1 MNRNQKPVTWP
12 FVLVLAALFAL
23 SVTAPRNWQRPPSSQ
38 RANEAA
44 DDVTDAR
51 VPGIVVTAEPN
62 EGSAGVANT
71 DTGFKDVEVYLR
83 PRIAEPELAAEH
95 VTVDPQP
102 VTTPGTALFEA
113 DESDDQ
119 PSEPS
124 EVPTLSLENDA
135 TAATSSAPNPP
146 ELQTVQPKEDSTPV
160 APIAKPDT
168 ERVAARPSPI
178 KQRRLILPRH
188 ATQTT
193 KPQPA
198 GFWGRPEA
206 LIDQLDR
213 LGAEC
218 DGGEWATRVGDL
230 VRQLCRADDPRSPRT
245 LLALKRMR
253 DLVDANHPLL
263 VIAEHTPKKGELRRL
278 RYAVL
283 RRLDLWE
290 LVPDLTDASP
300 DLRPNKQTV
309 SLSGRPH
316 SASLDSEKLTKLLGD
331 LERYEQTGLSD
342 DGRDLVADVRG
353 IASSDEQ
360 LTARTGQWLEWN
372 YRNANLRFVVSNELL
387 NRLVPQ
393 QKPVEEPVH
402 DRILGVPT
410 RGWSTS
416 TARVAIRLIPN
427 SQAVHFALEA
437 KGVVLARTTSRRDPV
452 TLYSNSDSAYLA
464 RKKLQ
469 LTAEGL
475 KAWPTEAEVSNTS
488 RLRGIETDFDDVPIL
503 GTIVEGIARA
513 KHAESEPAVRRVARR
528 KVASRVQE
536 EIDSAIE
543 PKLKQARQLYQ
554 ERVLKPLDGLALV
567 PSVIDLQTTE
577 ARLTS
582 RLRLAGEEQLAA
594 STPRPMALGDS
605 LASVQI
611 HQSLFNNIC
620 DRLDVDGRT
629 FTLPE
634 LQQRLME
641 AFQLPQESFPEEYPA
656 DLRITF
662 AKRDAVTARF
672 DEGRIELTLGIA
684 ELRRYPKTWRDFQVR
699 VYYRPR
705 VSGLDVRFAR
715 DGTVQLRSEHFGR
728 EPQIALR
735 GIFSKVFSHDRELT
749 FINPRMISDPRLAGL
764 SVTQCVL
771 TDGWIGLSLG
781 RGTPAQARR
790 RVSPLY

>member
-1 MNRNQKPVTWP
+1 MNRKQKPVTWP
-12 FVLVLAALFAL
+12 FVLVLAALFVL
-23 SVTAPRNWQRPPSSQ
+23 SVSAPRNWRRSTSSQ
-38 RANEAA
+38 LANEAA
-44 DDVTDAR
+44 IDVADTRLPAAA
-51 VPGIVVTAEPN
+51 VTAEPN
-62 EGSAGVANT
+62 ESAVEVVNA
-71 DTGFKDVEVYLR
+71 DTAFKDVEVYLR
-83 PRIAEPELAAEH
+83 PRTVEPEPVVDHAAAEQ
-95 VTVDPQP
+95 QP
-102 VTTPGTALFEA
+102 VTTPGTALFES
-113 DESDDQ
+113 DESNDELVDT
-119 PSEPS
+119 PDRLTISVEN
-124 EVPTLSLENDA
+124 EV
-135 TAATSSAPNPP
+135 TAADLPAPSPQL
-146 ELQTVQPKEDSTPV
+146 EAVQPKEASTP
-160 APIAKPDT
+160 AAEAAKPDR
-168 ERVAARPSPI
+168 ERVAVRSSPLQ
-178 KQRRLILPRH
+178 QRRLILPRH
-188 ATQTT
+188 AAKVTNLE
-193 KPQPA
+193 PVGLWGQPA
-198 GFWGRPEA
+198 A

-213 LGAEC
+213 LAVEC
-218 DGGEWATRVGDL
+218 DGGEWAARMGDL

-245 LLALKRMR
+245 LLALKRLR

-300 DLRPNKQTV
+300 DVRPNKQTV
-309 SLSGRPH
+309 SLSSRPR
-316 SASLDSEKLTKLLGD
+316 SKSLVSVKLTKLLGD

-342 DGRDLVADVRG
+342 DGRDLVADVKG
-353 IASSDEQ
+353 ITSGDEQ
-360 LTARTGQWLEWN
+360 LTARTGRWLEWN
-372 YRNANLRFVVSNELL
+372 YRNANLRIVVSNELL

-427 SQAVHFALEA
+427 PQAVHFALEA

-536 EIDSAIE
+536 EIDSTIE

-554 ERVLKPLDGLALV
+554 ERVLKPLEGLALI
-567 PSVIDLQTTE
+567 PSVIELQTTE

-594 STPRPMALGDS
+594 STPRPMALADS

-656 DLRITF
+656 DLRIMF

-705 VSGLDVRFAR
+705 VNGLDVRFAR
-715 DGTVQLRSEHFGR
+715 DGTVQLRGEHFGH

-749 FINPRMISDPRLAGL
+749 FIDPRVIGDPRLVGL
-764 SVTQCVL
+764 NVTQCVL

-790 RVSPLY
+790 RVNRLY